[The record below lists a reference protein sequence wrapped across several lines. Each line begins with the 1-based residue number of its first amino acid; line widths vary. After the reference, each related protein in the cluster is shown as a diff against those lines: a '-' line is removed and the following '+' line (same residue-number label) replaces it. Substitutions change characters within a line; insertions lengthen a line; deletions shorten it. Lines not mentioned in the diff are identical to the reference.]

1 MEDEGNPTL
10 DPSPPQKLHRVP
22 SLVLPEE
29 AIFGTSTAAPCLEC
43 RDYHERHHK
52 VTLQNPSQAG
62 QVESDGEARSLGE
75 QASRARGGEP
85 GNGGDSEGR
94 KAGGRWGH
102 ASAGG
107 GVKGK
112 GPRLPSPTNIFAR
125 KHFSFLTGTGREG
138 EADKTPRTEESG
150 SEEAPK
156 LLLSQSLLAPS

>member
-52 VTLQNPSQAG
+52 VTLQSPSQAG
-62 QVESDGEARSLGE
+62 QVKSDGE
-75 QASRARGGEP
+75 
-85 GNGGDSEGR
+85 
-94 KAGGRWGH
+94 
-102 ASAGG
+102 
-107 GVKGK
+107 
-112 GPRLPSPTNIFAR
+112 
-125 KHFSFLTGTGREG
+125 HFSFLTGTGREG